1 MGSKILSSILKVA
14 SVAAPLIPGIGTGV
28 GAALGAA
35 GGILGGSE
43 KEKGPTYI
51 YNGQESSVAPAEAE
65 PFKPT
70 QPAPLTRP
78 GSLNELAAFAPEQ
91 ERSAIATKGLNQ
103 GLADDEDAYY
113 RNLIQRS
120 LIGSDNTVTGSMNS
134 LLPIE
139 QQYFGKRG
147 VPMNDI
153 NSFLKGL
160 ST

>member
-14 SVAAPLIPGIGTGV
+14 SVAAPFVPGIGTGV

-35 GGILGGSE
+35 GGLLGSGD
-43 KEKGPTYI
+43 KEKSQTYI
-51 YNGQESSVAPAEAE
+51 YNGQPSTVAPAEAE

-70 QPAPLTRP
+70 QPAPLARP
-78 GSLNELAAFAPEQ
+78 GTLNELAAFAPEQ
-91 ERSAIATKGLNQ
+91 ERTALATRGINQ
-103 GLADDEDAYY
+103 GLGDDEDAYY

-120 LIGSDNTVTGSMNS
+120 LVGSDGTITGSMNS
-134 LLPIE
+134 LLPVE
-139 QQYFGKRG
+139 QQYFQKKGIA
-147 VPMNDI
+147 MNDI